1 MPSKRTL
8 TLLTNGKFQGAN
20 DVLGEMPAQV
30 GFAVAPLLHTDARE
44 RALVIGYG
52 TGVSARAMNEAGF
65 RTVDIVELSAD
76 IVRMADRHF
85 ADVNGGASGRAGV
98 NLHITDGRNFLL
110 LQDRRYDIVSIEV
123 SSIWFAGA
131 ASLYNREF
139 YRLVKRRLRESGLL
153 QQWMQLHHVAPLDM
167 LYILGSVRAEFRHVW
182 LYMIGNQGIIVASN
196 DGARTP
202 SRAAFSRLE
211 RTASFQP
218 LLRIL
223 RNYSQDIFDTL
234 VLDPAGTDA
243 FLASFG
249 APPGLLVSTDDNLFL
264 EYHTPK
270 GNVVNGQD
278 SQRGNLAL
286 LRQHGPQRAR
296 ERIRD

>member
-52 TGVSARAMNEAGF
+52 TGVSARTMNAAGF

-98 NLHITDGRNFLL
+98 NLYITDGRNFLL
-110 LQDRRYDIVSIEV
+110 LQDRRYDIVSMEV

-139 YRLVKRRLRESGLL
+139 YRLVKRRLRESGVL

-167 LYILGSVRAEFRHVW
+167 LYILGSV
-182 LYMIGNQGIIVASN
+182 
-196 DGARTP
+196 
-202 SRAAFSRLE
+202 RAAFSRLE

-270 GNVVNGQD
+270 GNMMNGQD